1 MIESAVTV
9 DLTGKILKVF
19 KGASSAFIQAN
30 TSDGDVIIHTDTPEN
45 RADYWDFNLDQF
57 VSIGNP
63 PTPNHTFDYV
73 IKEWVDLRTLDEIK
87 AHKWAEIKTQR
98 DQLEFGGFEFEG
110 DIYDS
115 DQVSQG
121 RIMGAALAG
130 VEQAWTVADNSIV
143 TLTGS
148 KLLELYQALQ
158 AHVSNV
164 HDRGRIAREVINTAA
179 TKEEVEEVQL

>member
-110 DIYDS
+110 NTYDS

-121 RIMGAALAG
+121 RILGAALAG
-130 VEQAWTVADNSIV
+130 AEQVWTTVANSTV
-143 TLTGS
+143 TLTGP
-148 KLLELYQALQ
+148 KLLELYDALQ
-158 AHVSNV
+158 VHVASV
-164 HDRGRIAREVINTAA
+164 YERGRVAREAINAA
-179 TKEEVEEVQL
+179 TAKEEVEEIQL